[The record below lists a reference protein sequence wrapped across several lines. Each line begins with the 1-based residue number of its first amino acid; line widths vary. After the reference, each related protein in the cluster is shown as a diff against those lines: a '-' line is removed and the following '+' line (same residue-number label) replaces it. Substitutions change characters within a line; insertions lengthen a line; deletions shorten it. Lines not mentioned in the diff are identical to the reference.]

1 MSNEKTTKPKQ
12 PLSEEA
18 LVDEN
23 EWYDY
28 LKSGKKR
35 KPAFKSKKR
44 KPAHAVF
51 LSSKQKKA
59 FKSGEK
65 DPVFIGALT
74 SKQRKA
80 LIGE

>member
-1 MSNEKTTKPKQ
+1 VSNEKTTKPKQ
-12 PLSEEA
+12 PLNENE
-18 LVDEN
+18 LHKEN
-23 EWYDY
+23 EWFNY
-28 LKSGKKR
+28 LKSGKKK
-35 KPAFKSKKR
+35 KPNLKTNKR
-44 KPAHAVF
+44 KPTHAIF